1 MDLSTSLG
9 IHFTIKMSDL
19 APLVLSVIRDRTIL
33 EMKEEI
39 DQLAAEVTKLEKA
52 RVDLLDHSIRHDDSV
67 DITISI
73 NREIHAQG
81 FLPTMP
87 DYHDGI
93 REVQF
98 NVTKYLK
105 VRVERTEN
113 IEIRL
118 NGMMLATAKDPQE
131 LEQWRQG
138 NTEMRRIRYQFDPSD
153 HNVKAWR
160 SAALLLYAR
169 EICWPNNER
178 QMTFESAS
186 LE

>member
-1 MDLSTSLG
+1 
-9 IHFTIKMSDL
+9 MSDL
-19 APLVLSVIRDRTIL
+19 APLVLSVIKDKTIL
-33 EMKEEI
+33 DLKEENR
-39 DQLAAEVTKLEKA
+39 QLVAEVTKLGKA
-52 RVDLLDHSIRHDDSV
+52 RDDLLDHAIRHDDSV

-73 NREIHAQG
+73 NGEIYAQS

-87 DYHDGI
+87 DYHGGT
-93 REVQF
+93 REVRF
-98 NVTKYLK
+98 IDKK
-105 VRVERTEN
+105 VFTVGAERIKN

-118 NGMMLATAKDPQE
+118 NGMMLASAKDPQQ

-153 HNVKAWR
+153 HNVKSWR

-169 EICWPNNER
+169 EIVWPNNEQ
-178 QMTFESAS
+178 QMTFQSAS